1 MSIQGTHSNDQ
12 WYKSIQAGM
21 DGAMDGDVIFE
32 HSGVVHHEDVE
43 RLLCEA
49 EKWSLAKQDP
59 KILRKRLVNVLME
72 ALENL
77 SRHVDPAYRHTVLA
91 RLTRTADRYCL
102 VIGNAVPVALAA
114 VLLNRVE
121 ILGKMS
127 PEELKDHNMILLQ
140 SEGRTTNGG
149 AGLGLVTMARKCNG
163 RIVAHSAAIN
173 EHSALFVLELSVAL
187 DPLQ

>member
-1 MSIQGTHSNDQ
+1 MSIQGTHSSDQ
-12 WYKSIQAGM
+12 WYEFIQGGM
-21 DGAMDGDVIFE
+21 AGDVIFD
-32 HSGVVHHEDVE
+32 HSGEVLHEDVE
-43 RLLCEA
+43 RLLVAA
-49 EKWSLAKQDP
+49 EQWSLAKEDP

-77 SRHVDPAYRHTVLA
+77 SRHVDPAYRGTILA
-91 RLTRTADRYCL
+91 RLTRTSDRYSL
-102 VIGNAVPVALAA
+102 VIGNAVPVTMAA
-114 VLLNRVE
+114 VLLNRME

-127 PEELKDHNMILLQ
+127 PEELRSHNIILLQ

-163 RIVAHSAAIN
+163 RIAAHTTPIN
-173 EHSALFVLELSVAL
+173 EHSALFLLELSVAL